1 MAESTLDKFYNKLFP
16 ARAVLR
22 KASGTAPET
31 KPSEDDT
38 SVVRKAAAEAGERM
52 EAEKRKKK
60 PAYEDEAEGV
70 KPNMLVKPK
79 K

>member
-16 ARAVLR
+16 ARGVLR
-22 KASGTAPET
+22 KAAGTAAET
-31 KPSEDDT
+31 KPAADEDT

-60 PAYEDEAEGV
+60 PAYEDDGI
-70 KPNMLVKPK
+70 KPNMLAKPK